1 MAMPNDTKPQS
12 HTRRDESECR
22 SIRYEFHPNKM
33 SVEAMMM
40 NAFAVSLRPAKT
52 RLMVRNSIARPS
64 VFCAMIAKPRRPVV
78 LSESTFSSACIQTL
92 CAFNTHHVS

>member
-1 MAMPNDTKPQS
+1 MREQ
-12 HTRRDESECR
+12 RQ
-22 SIRYEFHPNKM
+22 EFHPNKM

-40 NAFAVSLRPAKT
+40 KALAVSLRPANT

-78 LSESTFSSACIQTL
+78 LSESTFSSACAQTP
-92 CAFNTHHVS
+92 CTFNNHHVSPFDIRRASTSL